1 MKSAKIGEYAYIV
14 SVIIAIAAGV
24 IAPFIQPI
32 TPTTAFVD
40 IAGVSLLLV
49 ILGVVVGFL
58 NISEKETTP
67 FLIASVALIVAG
79 TAGFVAIN
87 GLLPPLG
94 TIIGSIVRNIAV
106 FVAPAAI
113 IVAVKAIAALASA
126 K

>member
-14 SVIIAIAAGV
+14 SVVIAVLAGLAAGFMSV
-24 IAPFIQPI
+24 PPAI
-32 TPTTAFVD
+32 T
-40 IAGVSLLLV
+40 LLLV
-49 ILGVVVGFL
+49 VLGVIVGFL